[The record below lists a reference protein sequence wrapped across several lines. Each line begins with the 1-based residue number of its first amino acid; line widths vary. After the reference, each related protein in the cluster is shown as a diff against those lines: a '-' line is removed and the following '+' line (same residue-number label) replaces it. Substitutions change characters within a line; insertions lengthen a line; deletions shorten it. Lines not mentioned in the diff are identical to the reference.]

1 MITIYFKALDLS
13 ANCRSN
19 ALAVNCMVGDLL
31 SLGVFR
37 WVDSSWRFDSHY
49 LGVIVPKRNLSRFL
63 AKVVNSRL
71 FLCSSVQGDLYFTYS
86 IS

>member
-13 ANCRSN
+13 AHCRSN